1 MRTFSW
7 STCSL
12 LTHIA
17 YGDGIWN
24 RWVSSQCKH
33 FQICD
38 KCYEA
43 EQMHE
48 DMESHICLIFKTNS
62 TADSLHADK
71 FAALDPPSLKKMTTI
86 KIRNG
91 KQLMNELQLIGRYVA
106 WSLLNSNDPGSSGRN
121 VLINHHVVDSSADHM
136 TRSVKLLITSLYGS
150 RF

>member
-1 MRTFSW
+1 LGETITMRTFSW
-7 STCSL
+7 STCRL

-24 RWVSSQCKH
+24 HWVSSQCKH

-48 DMESHICLIFKTNS
+48 DRESDICMIFKTNS

-71 FAALDPPSLKKMTTI
+71 FAAL
-86 KIRNG
+86 G
-91 KQLMNELQLIGRYVA
+91 KSRVYLI
-106 WSLLNSNDPGSSGRN
+106 SFLS
-121 VLINHHVVDSSADHM
+121 
-136 TRSVKLLITSLYGS
+136 TKYGLS
-150 RF
+150 FGFIS

>member
-71 FAALDPPSLKKMTTI
+71 FAALGRS
-86 KIRNG
+86 RVH
-91 KQLMNELQLIGRYVA
+91 LI
-106 WSLLNSNDPGSSGRN
+106 SFFFP
-121 VLINHHVVDSSADHM
+121 
-136 TRSVKLLITSLYGS
+136 TKYGFS
-150 RF
+150 FGFIS